1 MSFKM
6 KGWSGYQNSP
16 NKFDK
21 KIRGKEEKEEEIKF
35 DLSNIKITGLDV
47 EKEIEKNKKEKEEK
61 EKETDRL
68 IRGDLT
74 EKERKEARKKVE
86 YKR

>member
-6 KGWSGYQNSP
+6 KGWGGYQNSP
-16 NKFDK
+16 VKFDK
-21 KIRGKEEKEEEIKF
+21 KIRGKEEEIKF
-35 DLSNIKITGLDV
+35 DLSNTTVIGG
-47 EKEIEKNKKEKEEK
+47 ESEIEKIKKEKEIK

-68 IRGDLT
+68 IDGVST
-74 EKERKEARKKVE
+74 EERKEQLKKFD